1 MPVEQLKS
9 YLDQENVHYVSINH
23 SPAYTAQEIAK
34 RTHIKGHQLA
44 KTVIVTMDGNMA
56 MIVLPASCRIRWDR
70 FIKSMD
76 TDFIE
81 LADEDEFQDRFPGC
95 EVGAMP
101 PFGNL
106 FDMNVYVYDELA
118 KNEEIV
124 FSAGSHSEIIKM
136 KFEDFQTLVEP
147 IMLSEGFVNPDTP
160 KPEWLCKK
168 KSATLSPF

>member
-1 MPVEQLKS
+1 MPVQQLKD
-9 YLDQENVHYVSINH
+9 YLDIEQVQYISVKH

-34 RTHIKGHQLA
+34 RTHIKGNLLA
-44 KTVIVTMDGNMA
+44 KTVIVTIDGKMA

-76 TDFIE
+76 TDFIA
-81 LADEDEFQDRFPGC
+81 LADEEEFQDHFPGC

-106 FDMNVYVYDELA
+106 FGMDVYLYDELA
-118 KNEEIV
+118 KNEEIA

-136 KFEDFQTLVEP
+136 KFDDYKTLAEP
-147 IMLSEGFVNPDTP
+147 TLLSEGFVNPDAP
-160 KPEWLCKK
+160 KPDWMCKRK
-168 KSATLSPF
+168 VG